1 MRQIGL
7 TQDQVALVDDCD
19 FERLNEF
26 KWYAR
31 KDRSKFYAARM
42 SPLIDGER
50 QEIRMHHEII
60 GVPPEG
66 HEIDHRN
73 GNGLRNTRE
82 NLRFVTRRQNCQ
94 NIKNIE
100 TSSQY
105 PRVSWHKQDKKWMTS
120 ITING
125 KQKFLG
131 LFTEEFEAFEAYR
144 QAVNANGEEM
154 IEDFRYA

>member
-1 MRQIGL
+1 M
-7 TQDQVALVDDCD
+7 
-19 FERLNEF
+19 
-26 KWYAR
+26 
-31 KDRSKFYAARM
+31 
-42 SPLIDGER
+42 
-50 QEIRMHHEII
+50 
-60 GVPPEG
+60 
-66 HEIDHRN
+66 
-73 GNGLRNTRE
+73 
-82 NLRFVTRRQNCQ
+82 TRRQNCQ

-105 PRVSWHKQDKKWMTS
+105 PGVSWHKQDKKWMTS